1 MHESQQRMEQLQGEV
16 KTGTATEDTYK
27 DMCNVETIIRERI
40 VLYVGNPEKLFEWC
54 ENLETHL
61 IIHDMNGKKSQMKQ
75 WKGYCSPASQD
86 QLKKRRCSE
95 IKPQLKVEIED
106 GREAP

>member
-75 WKGYCSPASQD
+75 
-86 QLKKRRCSE
+86 
-95 IKPQLKVEIED
+95 
-106 GREAP
+106 